1 MAIITVRSSTGF
13 PYAFNIAGSTPTPE
27 EQIRIDTFLAEKNAG
42 LAALA
47 AEQTPAEGDK
57 KEAGFLDT
65 IGLGG
70 TQIKGAFGTVLEET
84 GKLVGSDD
92 MRRYGRSVQGQ
103 ARDDMYEKLINMPEL
118 KEYDDIKGIGDAFT
132 FAKQQAG
139 CKLLTW
145 AYH

>member
-92 MRRYGRSVQGQ
+92 MTPLR
-103 ARDDMYEKLINMPEL
+103 A
-118 KEYDDIKGIGDAFT
+118 
-132 FAKQQAG
+132 
-139 CKLLTW
+139 
-145 AYH
+145 